1 MTLLVA
7 YFARVKIF
15 RMISKNEIRDL
26 FKEQLEPKFDDREID
41 DSCLEFGKFL
51 DAVPGPKFGLQIRER

>member
-15 RMISKNEIRDL
+15 RMISKNEIRD
-26 FKEQLEPKFDDREID
+26 FFNEQLQPKFDDREID

-51 DAVPGPKFGLQIRER
+51 QGF

>member
-15 RMISKNEIRDL
+15 RMISKNEIRD
-26 FKEQLEPKFDDREID
+26 FFNEQLQPKFDDRKID
-41 DSCLEFGKFL
+41 DSCLEFGEFL
-51 DAVPGPKFGLQIRER
+51 DPVPGPNKG